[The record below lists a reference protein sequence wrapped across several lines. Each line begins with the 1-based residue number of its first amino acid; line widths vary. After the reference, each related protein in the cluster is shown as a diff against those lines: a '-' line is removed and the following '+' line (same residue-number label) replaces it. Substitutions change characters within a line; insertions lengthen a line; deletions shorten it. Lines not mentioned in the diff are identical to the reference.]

1 MAYHSDMRCEW
12 DPMKSETNRQKHG
25 LGLDEVARL
34 FDLPPHLILE
44 EYDADHSIDE
54 DRIRSI
60 GPLDRGVIL
69 VVSTERDDGEVIRL
83 ISARPATGPERRRYA
98 NMIAGV
104 QP

>member
-1 MAYHSDMRCEW
+1 
-12 DPMKSETNRQKHG
+12 
-25 LGLDEVARL
+25 
-34 FDLPPHLILE
+34 
-44 EYDADHSIDE
+44 
-54 DRIRSI
+54 
-60 GPLDRGVIL
+60 VIL